1 MVTDTTVISL
11 KSNVVLNHHFLDDL
25 SNEYHVT
32 FPTVVRLSDYD
43 MSIIKK
49 AYKTAVIQND
59 QEMLIT
65 LIKKKKQLRAIKNKF
80 FILHKFIKIEF
91 IDFNHLIRNNE
102 FPRF

>member
-59 QEMLIT
+59 QEMLNT
-65 LIKKKKQLRAIKNKF
+65 LIQKIEQVTAIKNQHLNPHQ
-80 FILHKFIKIEF
+80 FIQTVIKIGRASCREGV
-91 IDFNHLIRNNE
+91 
-102 FPRF
+102 